1 MAYINH
7 FKSKYNFF
15 NHTIPTVQN
24 HVKIIE
30 DVLRNYFIP
39 AIIGESSISKHL
51 RELIALR
58 MRLGGIAVTAPH
70 LNTEAKYNGSR
81 LLTKNIL
88 NQPRHRIQ
96 AQQRKHIRD

>member
-1 MAYINH
+1 
-7 FKSKYNFF
+7 
-15 NHTIPTVQN
+15 
-24 HVKIIE
+24 
-30 DVLRNYFIP
+30 
-39 AIIGESSISKHL
+39 
-51 RELIALR
+51 

>member
-1 MAYINH
+1 M
-7 FKSKYNFF
+7 
-15 NHTIPTVQN
+15 
-24 HVKIIE
+24 KIIE